1 MDITLFAIIG
11 DDVDDTVVVDA
22 AYYTDGTVYPT
33 AFKSSFLIKMI
44 CGPGFRV
51 SSFEVGKLLS
61 GKVAVDLSIKHY
73 RIAGEF
79 GKFPFIDGFYRIAAC
94 SQSDV

>member
-33 AFKSSFLIKMI
+33 AFKVIFDKDGLCSRFQGQFLS
-44 CGPGFRV
+44 GGQATF
-51 SSFEVGKLLS
+51 
-61 GKVAVDLSIKHY
+61 GKVAVDLSLKHY
-73 RIAGEF
+73 RIAREF
-79 GKFPFIDGFYRIAAC
+79 GKFPFIDGFYRIAAR

>member
-33 AFKSSFLIKMI
+33 AFKVLFDKD
-44 CGPGFRV
+44 G
-51 SSFEVGKLLS
+51 LLS
-61 GKVAVDLSIKHY
+61 RFQGQ
-73 RIAGEF
+73 F
-79 GKFPFIDGFYRIAAC
+79 F
-94 SQSDV
+94 